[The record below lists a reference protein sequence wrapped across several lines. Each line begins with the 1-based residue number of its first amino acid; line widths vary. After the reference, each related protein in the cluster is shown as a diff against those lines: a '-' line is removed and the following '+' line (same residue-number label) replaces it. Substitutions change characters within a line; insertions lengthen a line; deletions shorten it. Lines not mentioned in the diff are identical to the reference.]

1 MSEKTVLIVDDEPDI
16 RDGIREALEMHGLS
30 AVLASNGQ
38 EALDILAFTQ
48 IDLILLDFMM
58 PVMNG
63 NEFMEE
69 RSKRPDLQK
78 IPVVIVTANRVKD
91 INDIHLKAQGLLK
104 KPIGLD
110 DLMGV
115 VEGTLKVGC
124 PS

>member
-1 MSEKTVLIVDDEPDI
+1 MLIVDDEPDI